1 MSAPSQDQR
10 ILEVAK
16 ELFTQRGFANVAV
29 RDICRAADVTPPT
42 LYYYFKNKEAL
53 FDAVVRGSIT
63 MTEFIGRLNE
73 ECEKTNESQ
82 SQIQTFTRTYL
93 SYFPRDHLN
102 VGLYLRHSTQLDP
115 IGRITLSNELAR
127 IQSLLTQIIRRG
139 IKRGEFRK
147 TDPRMAAECLL
158 GMMHRFVF
166 QRIHFQRNYNA
177 SEAASYI
184 AYFFL
189 RSMKPT
195 RSE

>member
-1 MSAPSQDQR
+1 MPAASQEQK
-10 ILEVAK
+10 ILEKAK
-16 ELFTQRGFANVAV
+16 ELFTQRGFSNVAV

-73 ECEKTNESQ
+73 ECEKANGSQ
-82 SQIQTFTRTYL
+82 SQIIAFTRTYL

-115 IGRITLSNELAR
+115 IGRRTLSTELAR
-127 IQSLLTQIIRRG
+127 IQSVLTRIIRKG
-139 IKRGEFRK
+139 IRSGEFRE

-166 QRIHFQRNYNA
+166 QRIHFDRNYNA

>member
-1 MSAPSQDQR
+1 MSAASQEQR

-42 LYYYFKNKEAL
+42 LYYYFKNKGAL
-53 FDAVVRGSIT
+53 FDAVVRETIS
-63 MTEFIGRLNE
+63 MTEFIGRLSE
-73 ECEKTNESQ
+73 ECGKANGSE
-82 SQIQTFTRTYL
+82 SQIQAFTRTYL

-115 IGRITLSNELAR
+115 IGRRTLTAELAR
-127 IQSLLTQIIRRG
+127 IQSLLAQIIRKG
-139 IKRGEFRK
+139 IEGGEFRN

-184 AYFFL
+184 ADFFL

>member
-1 MSAPSQDQR
+1 MSAAGQEQK

-16 ELFTQRGFANVAV
+16 ELFTQRGFSNVAV

-42 LYYYFKNKEAL
+42 LYYYFRNKEAL

-73 ECEKTNESQ
+73 ECGKEIGSQ
-82 SQIQTFTRTYL
+82 SQIIAFTRTYL

-115 IGRITLSNELAR
+115 IGRRTLSAELAR
-127 IQSLLTQIIRRG
+127 IQSLLTRIIRKG
-139 IKRGEFRK
+139 IRSGEFRE

-166 QRIHFQRNYNA
+166 QRIHFDRSYNA

-184 AYFFL
+184 GYFFL
-189 RSMKPT
+189 RSMKPK

>member
-1 MSAPSQDQR
+1 MSAASQDQR

-63 MTEFIGRLNE
+63 MTEFIGRLNK

>member
-1 MSAPSQDQR
+1 MSAASQEQR
-10 ILEVAK
+10 IFEVAK

-63 MTEFIGRLNE
+63 MTEFIERLKE
-73 ECEKTNESQ
+73 ECEKANESQ

-115 IGRITLSNELAR
+115 IGRIALSNELAR

>member
-1 MSAPSQDQR
+1 MSAISQEQR

-16 ELFTQRGFANVAV
+16 ELFTKRGFANVAV
-29 RDICRAADVTPPT
+29 RDICRAADVTAPT
-42 LYYYFKNKEAL
+42 VYYYFKNKEAL
-53 FDAVVRGSIT
+53 FDAVVRESIT

-73 ECEKTNESQ
+73 ECEKANGPE
-82 SQIQTFTRTYL
+82 SQIQAFTRTYL

-115 IGRITLSNELAR
+115 IGRRTLSTELAR
-127 IQSLLTQIIRRG
+127 IQSLLTRIIQKG
-139 IKRGEFRK
+139 IKCGEFRK

-166 QRIHFQRNYNA
+166 QRIHFQRKYDA

-184 AYFFL
+184 ANFFL
-189 RSMKPT
+189 RSMRPT
-195 RSE
+195 RS